1 MRPTIRDLDIN
12 SLDWVAL
19 GTNGLRNRLLSID
32 PDTKAS
38 TRFVNIPQNWKGGGK
53 AHFHHAYEEVFVIK
67 GDVSLTGRDFLGD
80 GSYIYRPA
88 GMVHGHDEQARQGCF
103 CIIKSGGLLEL
114 NVIEKPSKEFEYV
127 LHPANDGRDFVYD
140 LRTNMMDWAWT
151 GKGSARRGEK
161 LLSED
166 KVTGGTTMLWH
177 LPAGWQGEVTLGGPQ
192 TAEWIVLKGAA
203 QRKDGATAKELSY
216 SALPAGQSA
225 VFTSAPQGCELIV
238 WNG

>member
-1 MRPTIRDLDIN
+1 MRPTIRDLDID

-53 AHFHHAYEEVFVIK
+53 AHFHHAFEEVYVIK

-103 CIIKSGGLLEL
+103 CIIRSGGLLEL
-114 NVIEKPSKEFEYV
+114 NVIGKPAEDVEYV
-127 LHPANDGRDFVYD
+127 LHPADDGRDFVYD
-140 LRTNMMDWAWT
+140 LRSNAMDWTWT
-151 GKGSARRGEK
+151 GSGAARRGEK
-161 LLSED
+161 LLSHD
-166 KVTGGTTMLWH
+166 RKTGAKTMLWH
-177 LPAGWQGEVTLGGPQ
+177 LPAGWQGEATLGGPQ
-192 TAEWIVLKGAA
+192 SAEWVVLKGTA
-203 QRKDGATAKELSY
+203 QRKDGGTAKALSY
-216 SALPAGQSA
+216 SVQPAGAPA
-225 VFTSAPQGCELIV
+225 VFTSAAQGCDLIV